1 MNKITH
7 LICRVVLLF
16 LCSAGGFLFAQDKYP
31 SRSINLVVPL
41 SPGITLDAIG
51 RLYAEKLSKILGQPV
66 VVVNRPGAGGI
77 IGAQSVASAVPD
89 GYTLLMTNTG
99 HVILPVL
106 NKNLPFDPI
115 KDFKGISLIADTP
128 SVVIINPALGVQNLK
143 EFVALAKAKPG
154 TINYASAGIGTPT
167 HVAGAYFAQ
176 QAGINLVHVPY
187 KLSADIV
194 SDLLASRVQSVFAP
208 PAYLP
213 AMIKD
218 GRLKALAISSTAD
231 LQDPFYAPN
240 AKSQGVDYINSTWY
254 GILAPSKTPVDVL
267 EMLKK
272 AVNAVTEDPEVK
284 AKLLL
289 QGLNPNG
296 LSLAGFDVFL
306 AKEADRITPLLKS
319 TDAN

>member
-1 MNKITH
+1 MYRLST
-7 LICRVVLLF
+7 LIRFVVLF
-16 LCSAGGFLFAQDKYP
+16 LMLNSWGGLQAQEKYP
-31 SRSINLVVPL
+31 NRVINLVVPL

-51 RLYAEKLSKILGQPV
+51 RLYAEKLTKILGQPV

-77 IGAQSVASAVPD
+77 IGAQSVATAAPD

-115 KDFKGISLIADTP
+115 KDFKGITLIADTP

-143 EFVALAKAKPG
+143 EFVALAKSKPG

-194 SDLLASRVQSVFAP
+194 SDLLAARVQSVFAP

-231 LQDPFYAPN
+231 LHDPFFAPN
-240 AKSQGVDYINSTWY
+240 AKSQGIDYINSTWY
-254 GILAPSKTPVDVL
+254 GILAPSKTPPAL
-267 EMLKK
+267 MEILKK
-272 AVNAVTEDPEVK
+272 AINTVTEDLDVK

-296 LSLAGFDVFL
+296 LSLSDFDVFL

-319 TDAN
+319 AETN

>member
-1 MNKITH
+1 M
-7 LICRVVLLF
+7 

-31 SRSINLVVPL
+31 SRAINLVVPL

-51 RLYAEKLSKILGQPV
+51 RLYAEKLTKILGQPV

-115 KDFKGISLIADTP
+115 KDFKGITLIADTP

-154 TINYASAGIGTPT
+154 SINYASAGIGTPT

-213 AMIKD
+213 SMIKD

-267 EMLKK
+267 EMLRK
-272 AVNAVTEDPEVK
+272 AVNTVTEDPEVK

-319 TDAN
+319 ADAN